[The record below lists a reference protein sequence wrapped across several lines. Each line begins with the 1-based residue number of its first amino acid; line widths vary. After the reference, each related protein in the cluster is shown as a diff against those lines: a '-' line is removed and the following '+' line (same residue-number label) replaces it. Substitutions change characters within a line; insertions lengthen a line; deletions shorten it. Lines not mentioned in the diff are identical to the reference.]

1 MNGHSKR
8 LFEEEY
14 HREQGFLN
22 AEKELIEK
30 QLMQELFE
38 EEMAQKAAKIVL
50 GKPRKAGKFGKHAKI
65 NLIRK
70 VCRKPIR
77 HKY

>member
-1 MNGHSKR
+1 MQGRSKR
-8 LFEEEY
+8 LFEEQQEDLY
-14 HREQGFLN
+14 RREQGYLN

-65 NLIRK
+65 SLIRK
-70 VCRKPIR
+70 VCRKPV
-77 HKY
+77 